1 MCLAQSHSEN
11 SAPKNLQARLKRCP
25 TGIGACLKAFR
36 PLIQVLIKKNRVNRL
51 CGLSKFF
58 SAGQLD
64 EPGPLDLLLPD
75 QRLLPPPSRC
85 HRWRLPW
92 DSHGNVHTVK
102 TKTLFTTNLEAF
114 VTMSFSR
121 LRKEDLA
128 FGRFY
133 PEEIR
138 LFYDHLALYHK
149 NFQRSRYQNETRK
162 KSKYFHK
169 VLINKFWKK
178 HIFSNK

>member
-1 MCLAQSHSEN
+1 MNVSRAVSFRQFCTKKPSGKTEEMSNRHRGLFES
-11 SAPKNLQARLKRCP
+11 LP
-25 TGIGACLKAFR
+25 TTDPG
-36 PLIQVLIKKNRVNRL
+36 PHKKNRVNRL

-138 LFYDHLALYHK
+138 LFYDLFAL
-149 NFQRSRYQNETRK
+149 S
-162 KSKYFHK
+162 
-169 VLINKFWKK
+169 VIP
-178 HIFSNK
+178 